1 MENTDK
7 QKSETD
13 YTKPESIYTIFDD
26 FLIIT
31 IANKQ
36 SFITNISETVFTLEN
51 ITKIEELFIKNFD
64 NTKGKPFED
73 KILNQFK
80 GANDNCKHI
89 FTNLLYLR
97 YLPIWEVTAET
108 KVKKINPFK
117 LTLANPFNVEGGDKV
132 NNDDASKEEQ
142 DKDNKV
148 NKYFPCVG
156 ISSYSYSL
164 QAIYEEMV
172 ELIFLFH
179 YLLGQFKTNEL
190 NINIIKEAIKNW
202 VLNGNQCKTNFYKEY
217 CNTNKK
223 IIEQIGCGSRNLAID
238 HMLLNLCDPEKYSRI
253 ATMSTKEN
261 IVKALCKKYLNKDLT
276 DELLE

>member
-202 VLNGNQCKTNFYKEY
+202 VLNGNHCNTNFYKEY